1 MVNFERYLITK
12 FLERN
17 YPVSRVKENMRFK
30 RAIILDDGV
39 YFLNDKNNLNSLIYR
54 FEQILKIV
62 FCFDEN
68 LSRTILKEFL
78 NIT

>member
-30 RAIILDDGV
+30 RAIVLDDGI

-68 LSRTILKEFL
+68 LSRTVLKEFL
-78 NIT
+78 NIP